1 MREIDLCLI
10 VRSEKFLG
18 CGSFGDCYLVYYR
31 DILVVVKEFKVEKFG
46 RDNMKKEVR
55 FEVKMISYFENYRGV
70 FFFFGIVIK
79 SEFLRFIIKFYGRK
93 DMCVI
98 LFNLIKKKKL
108 DKLIW
113 FGILKDIIKVLDY
126 IYFGGI
132 LYNDLK
138 SNNVVM
144 E

>member
-1 MREIDLCLI
+1 M
-10 VRSEKFLG
+10 
-18 CGSFGDCYLVYYR
+18 
-31 DILVVVKEFKVEKFG
+31 VVK
-46 RDNMKKEVR
+46 
-55 FEVKMISYFENYRGV
+55 
-70 FFFFGIVIK
+70 
-79 SEFLRFIIKFYGRK
+79 
-93 DMCVI
+93 MCVI

>member
-55 FEVKMISYFENYRGV
+55 NEVKMISYFEDYRGV

-113 FGILKDIIKVLDY
+113 FGILKDIIKVLDR